1 MAGGRAGHAG
11 VARARLPLVPRGRRP
26 TRGAGRVATELGFD
40 YAVFK
45 AELAVASG
53 WFQRAHRLL
62 DEYEAVVERV
72 WLALREAELAYYTAG
87 DMGRTRALAVRAK
100 ELAASCGLEDL
111 EMVAVALEGLA
122 LVGLGAVSDGM
133 RLLDGATA
141 AAVAGDMADLK
152 AVAATCCFMVFACER
167 VRDVDRAAQWCDQ
180 LMAFCHRNDMRAYLA
195 FCRAHQASVL
205 VARGL
210 WEEADAQL
218 ASCRNALR
226 ARVAWSLTVFERL
239 GELRRRQGR
248 LAEAREEFQRAH
260 PMPGAVIG
268 TARVALDEG
277 EFDVALDLAEGLLRH
292 VPERD
297 RVERVAALEVLV
309 RARCA
314 AQQTDAAAEAARTLV
329 AVAQDV
335 ASNGLLALA
344 SHIKGVVAGAAGDP
358 FTANEHFRDAIDRYE
373 RSGLPYEMGAVAL
386 DRAQVLRAMGRAQ
399 AASVEARRALDTL
412 RGLGA
417 TALAGRAELLVRELA
432 GAEATGPGE
441 DLLSPREHEVLAL
454 LARGLSN
461 QQIANE
467 LTLSR
472 HTVRRHVSGVLTKLG
487 VESRTAAAAY
497 AFDHKLV

>member
-1 MAGGRAGHAG
+1 MYRAGDDQI
-11 VARARLPLVPRGRRP
+11 
-26 TRGAGRVATELGFD
+26 GAGRVATELGFD

-53 WFQRAHRLL
+53 WFQRAHWLL
-62 DEYEAVVERV
+62 DEYEAVAERV
-72 WLALREAELAYYTAG
+72 WLALREAELAYHTAG
-87 DMGRTRALAVRAK
+87 DMGRTRALAVSAK
-100 ELAASCGLEDL
+100 DLAAACGLEDL

-141 AAVAGDMADLK
+141 AAVAGDMGDLK

-180 LMAFCHRNDMRAYLA
+180 LMAFCHRTDMRAYLA

-210 WEEADAQL
+210 WEEADTQL
-218 ASCRNALR
+218 ASCREALR

-260 PMPGAVIG
+260 PLPGAVIG

-314 AQQTDAAAEAARTLV
+314 VQRIDAAEEAGRALV
-329 AVAQDV
+329 AVAEDV
-335 ASNGLLALA
+335 ASTGLLALA
-344 SHIKGVVAGAAGDP
+344 
-358 FTANEHFRDAIDRYE
+358 NL
-373 RSGLPYEMGAVAL
+373 GLSEPSTVQL
-386 DRAQVLRAMGRAQ
+386 DMF
-399 AASVEARRALDTL
+399 RRAGITCDMRTEVIALPPGHPYQRLPLQFIDGL
-412 RGLGA
+412 RKPLE
-417 TALAGRAELLVRELA
+417 ALAGTDKLAVLEREAKQELHD
-432 GAEATGPGE
+432 PG
-441 DLLSPREHEVLAL
+441 RW
-454 LARGLSN
+454 GLTF
-461 QQIANE
+461 
-467 LTLSR
+467 TLIQTWGR
-472 HTVRRHVSGVLTKLG
+472 VT
-487 VESRTAAAAY
+487 
-497 AFDHKLV
+497 